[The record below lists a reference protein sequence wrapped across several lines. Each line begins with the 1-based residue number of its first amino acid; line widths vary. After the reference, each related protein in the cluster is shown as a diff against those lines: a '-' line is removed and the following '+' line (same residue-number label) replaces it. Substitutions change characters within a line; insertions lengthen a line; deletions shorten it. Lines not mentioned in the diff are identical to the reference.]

1 MRHIFA
7 RLAESQFFSLHTDES
22 TDITVTQQCAIML
35 RYFDN
40 VEGKVRCIFFKLEPV
55 QRADAECLFQA
66 LNDNFSDEGPLTYTN
81 LVGFGSDGCN
91 VMLGSRNSVLTRLKA
106 KQPSLVSFHCNCH
119 VAALIANHACGV
131 LPNYLEDLTV
141 HIGTTSRKVQKDS
154 AHLKSFKHSSTVNPT
169 SCSKLHRQG
178 GLAWKCVLIA
188 Y

>member
-1 MRHIFA
+1 M
-7 RLAESQFFSLHTDES
+7 
-22 TDITVTQQCAIML
+22 

-81 LVGFGSDGCN
+81 LVGLGSDGCN

-141 HIGTTSRKVQKDS
+141 QIWYILLPEKSKKTAHI
-154 AHLKSFKHSSTVNPT
+154 
-169 SCSKLHRQG
+169 
-178 GLAWKCVLIA
+178 
-188 Y
+188 